1 VRRKETGQ
9 GRQSKDGDVP
19 TPRASAGARRPPS
32 RAGLREVVAS
42 LDAEDIA
49 LERLQAHLR
58 RAEAIQISAGPGAST
73 LRRTTVRLPPSL
85 LARLRDRA
93 RRDGTTASEVVEQAL
108 ERFLGSR

>member
-1 VRRKETGQ
+1 MRRKETGQ

-19 TPRASAGARRPPS
+19 MPRVSAGARRPPS
-32 RAGLREVVAS
+32 RAGLREAAAS

-73 LRRTTVRLPPSL
+73 LRRTTVRLPPAL

-108 ERFLGSR
+108 ERFLSSR